1 MDATF
6 YLIVLCI
13 GASFVQRVTGFGFGI
28 FIMTWLTALMPSYG
42 EATAL
47 SGILASVTSLLVCI
61 RMWRN
66 IRWSHLWLILAAFM
80 LVSAGSI
87 FTLSKIHDSILNVIL
102 GIALIGA
109 SIYFLFISSHIRLRP
124 TAGTQVVAGSL
135 SGSMGGFFAMQGP
148 PAVLYFLAAETDKNH
163 YMATVQ
169 TYFLMGNIGMA
180 LVRASTGFVTPAV
193 GHGFVCGICGVV
205 IGNVLGALVFRRLSI
220 KWLRTLVYIYLAV
233 SGVMILLR

>member
-1 MDATF
+1 
-6 YLIVLCI
+6 
-13 GASFVQRVTGFGFGI
+13 
-28 FIMTWLTALMPSYG
+28 
-42 EATAL
+42 
-47 SGILASVTSLLVCI
+47 
-61 RMWRN
+61 MWRD

-135 SGSMGGFFAMQGP
+135 SGLMGGFFAMQGP